1 MRKPA
6 FERKIPV
13 NPKYASIQSGIDT
26 GATAKKAAP
35 VLSDQQV
42 SKRRNELFRRI
53 RPAKCFDIIK
63 SIEEGEEVESVYDLV
78 PQTVST
84 SSSPDDA
91 VSVYQSLLR
100 LPWDFPPLGI
110 FYLLIFAVQ
119 MSTNSPGFNLL

>member
-91 VSVYQSLLR
+91 VSVVSVVASTSMGLSTARDFLLVDLR
-100 LPWDFPPLGI
+100 
-110 FYLLIFAVQ
+110 
-119 MSTNSPGFNLL
+119 SPD